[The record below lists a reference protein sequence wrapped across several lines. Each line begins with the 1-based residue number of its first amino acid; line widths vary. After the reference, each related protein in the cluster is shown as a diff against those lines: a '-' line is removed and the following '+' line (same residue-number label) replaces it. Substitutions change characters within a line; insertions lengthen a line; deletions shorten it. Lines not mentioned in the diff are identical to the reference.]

1 MDVVKTSTLG
11 GVVMFWP
18 TVFLE
23 FWPSIRIVSRKYF
36 QIFFD
41 QNKQGLQLFPRK
53 HDHSLEIVKIANDF
67 ITLTIFYL
75 KLWPN
80 FTNFDLQ
87 F

>member
-1 MDVVKTSTLG
+1 
-11 GVVMFWP
+11 
-18 TVFLE
+18 
-23 FWPSIRIVSRKYF
+23 
-36 QIFFD
+36 
-41 QNKQGLQLFPRK
+41 LQLFQRK
-53 HDHSLEIVKIANDF
+53 HNQSLEIVKIANDI